1 MLRVLDKF
9 KPSNEIDEKVK
20 LLNEDKN
27 LYQMYKDLVVGGAI
41 SAEEF
46 WANRN
51 VCIGRVI
58 IVLLSVFLQAA
69 LNKNE
74 EQQTS
79 GLPSAFLVIQYNR
92 FSS

>member
-1 MLRVLDKF
+1 LQGDKSHLSLQVKDYLLRVLDKF

-20 LLNEDKN
+20 LLNEDQN

-51 VCIGRVI
+51 VCFGKVI
-58 IVLLSVFLQAA
+58 IIII
-69 LNKNE
+69 
-74 EQQTS
+74 T
-79 GLPSAFLVIQYNR
+79 
-92 FSS
+92 